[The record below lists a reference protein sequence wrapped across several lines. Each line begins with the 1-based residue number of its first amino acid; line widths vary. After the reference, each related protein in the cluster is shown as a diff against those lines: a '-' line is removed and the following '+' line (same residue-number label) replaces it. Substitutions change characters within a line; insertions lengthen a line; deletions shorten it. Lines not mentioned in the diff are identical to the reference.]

1 MVAVMGQMA
10 ILIFAGVFWRI
21 IKPGGPDADLMRTA
35 LTTLVFNLLMP
46 AMVLLVLWQADIGF
60 ESVLIALYGCLVVL
74 AGIILFV
81 VLTRFLHCGPRTRGA
96 AILAVAFP
104 NVTYL
109 GLPLLEQTFGPWTRS
124 LVIQI
129 DLFAVMPVAMTVGVL
144 VARHFGEDTGTHRRP
159 AWHSLLR
166 NPPLWSAFAAILLNR
181 TGLDIPDWL
190 LGPLQKLS
198 AAVVPLMLISLGL
211 GLRLESWRWHN
222 AALSA
227 AVIAS
232 RLALVPLLGLALGA
246 SLGFTGDKLNAL
258 VLEAAMPSMLLGIAF
273 CDRYKLDTAFYAMSV
288 ALTTLAAAVSLPLW
302 HHQVQ
307 LVPAGLLEMARLVG
321 R

>member
-10 ILIFAGVFWRI
+10 ILIFAGVVWRI
-21 IKPGGPDADLMRTA
+21 IKPGGLDADVLRMA

-46 AMVLLVLWQADIGF
+46 AMVLLVLWQADIGL
-60 ESVLIALYGCLVVL
+60 ESVLIALFGCLVVL
-74 AGIILFV
+74 VGVILFV
-81 VLTRFLHCGPRTRGA
+81 ILTRFFDCTPRERGA

-129 DLFAVMPVAMTVGVL
+129 DLFAVMPMALTLGVL
-144 VARHFGEDTGTHRRP
+144 VARRFGEDSLDRR
-159 AWHSLLR
+159 ASALGSLLR
-166 NPPLWSAFAAILLNR
+166 NPPLWAAVAAILLNQ
-181 TGLDIPDWL
+181 TGVAPPDWL
-190 LGPLQKLS
+190 LEPLERLS
-198 AAVVPLMLISLGL
+198 KAVIPLMLISLGL
-211 GLRLESWRWHN
+211 GLRLKSWRWRN
-222 AALSA
+222 AGLST
-227 AVIAS
+227 AVIAT
-232 RLALVPLLGLALGA
+232 RLLLVPLLGLGLGA
-246 SLGFTGDKLNAL
+246 VLGFNGDKLNAL
-258 VLEAAMPSMLLGIAF
+258 VLEAAMPSMLLGVVF

-288 ALTTLAAAVSLPLW
+288 AVTTLCAALTLPLW

-307 LVPAGLLEMARLVG
+307 ELPDGLVAALRLVD